1 MCAHKRQYNKDERIC
16 VHNSNKFN
24 HIITPM
30 FNITSKTEDSIKDG
44 SLPRYK
50 IAKEHTA
57 LDYVYWDDP
66 NELVDR
72 LHLLTAERS
81 AGIPCHVN
89 EIHSIIEEL
98 REAGYIY

>member
-1 MCAHKRQYNKDERIC
+1 
-16 VHNSNKFN
+16 
-24 HIITPM
+24 M
-30 FNITSKTEDSIKDG
+30 FNITSKTDDSIKGG

-50 IAKEHTA
+50 IARKHTA

-72 LHLLTAERS
+72 LQLLTAERS
-81 AGIPCHVN
+81 AGNPSHVN
-89 EIHSIIEEL
+89 DIHSIIEEL

>member
-1 MCAHKRQYNKDERIC
+1 
-16 VHNSNKFN
+16 
-24 HIITPM
+24 M
-30 FNITSKTEDSIKDG
+30 FNITSRAAIEEPIKG
-44 SLPRYK
+44 TSLPRYK
-50 IAKEHTA
+50 ITKRRTA

-72 LHLLTAERS
+72 LQLLIAERS
-81 AGIPCHVN
+81 AGNPSHVN